1 MPHTPT
7 APPPQEASAGGI
19 EEASEERGPGSQ
31 RLPPGWKPVL
41 SKSGKNIAKYTNAD
55 KSAWSHTIR
64 GAWQVHMQVCKSVS
78 TCAVRLGLGEARL
91 RRG

>member
-7 APPPQEASAGGI
+7 APPPQEAIAGGT
-19 EEASEERGPGSQ
+19 EEAVSEERGPGSQ

-41 SKSGKNIAKYTNAD
+41 SKSGKNISKYTNAD

-64 GAWQVHMQVCKSVS
+64 EAWQVHMQVCKSVS
-78 TCAVRLGLGEARL
+78 TCASKARL